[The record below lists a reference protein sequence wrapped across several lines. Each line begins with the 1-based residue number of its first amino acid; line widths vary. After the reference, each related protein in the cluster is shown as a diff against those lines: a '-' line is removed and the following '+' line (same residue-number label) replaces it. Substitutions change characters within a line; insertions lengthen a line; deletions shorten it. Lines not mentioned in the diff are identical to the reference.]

1 MARSIDN
8 SLHIGAGWGGQDAQF
23 IAVFKAVFTASEGP
37 QEGQAI
43 ADLVAGL
50 VALGPEA
57 GLLPFAAWHG
67 DRPVG
72 ALIFS
77 PLRDP
82 QGVARAML
90 LSPMAVAT
98 DRQGQGIGQ
107 GLIAHALGA
116 LRAAGAQVAVT
127 YGDPAFYGRAGF
139 APVTTDMLPA
149 PHALSMPHGWI
160 AQSLTDAPL
169 PKIPGPLACVAPLDD
184 PAFW

>member
-1 MARSIDN
+1 MSHIIDMT
-8 SLHIGAGWGGQDAQF
+8 LHFAAGWGEDAAQI
-23 IAVFKAVFTASEGP
+23 IALFKAAFTASEGP

-43 ADLVAGL
+43 ADLVAGMA
-50 VALGPEA
+50 ALGPTA
-57 GLLPFAAWHG
+57 GLCPFAAWQG
-67 DRPVG
+67 DRPIG

-90 LSPMAVAT
+90 LSPMAVAA

-107 GLIAHALGA
+107 ALIAHALGA
-116 LRAAGAQVAVT
+116 LRAAGAQIAVT
-127 YGDPAFYGRAGF
+127 YGDPAFYGRTGF
-139 APVTTDMLPA
+139 APVTTAMLPA
-149 PHALSMPHGWI
+149 PHALSMPQGWI

-169 PKIPGPLACVAPLDD
+169 PKIEGPLACVAPLDD